1 MHPVKQKQN
10 PYTMTQTNIPI
21 PKTQRLAIALAV
33 MFMAVLALMA
43 GRATA
48 QTQTFNSTGTFTV
61 PAGVTSVNVQVW
73 GGGGAGGGNTSTSDG
88 GGGGGGGAYSA
99 TNGIAV
105 TAGASLTVTVG
116 AGGSGGTGNGPD
128 GGDSWFINNT
138 TILAKGG
145 TGGDAP
151 VSGAGGV
158 AGAGGAAGSGIGTT
172 KFSGG
177 NGGTGRD
184 NSTGQGGP
192 GGSSAGTGANGTSGA
207 AVWSTT
213 TAGSPPTGGG
223 AGGNGG
229 GSGSHGSDASAPGG
243 GGGGAGDRIIT
254 NRSGGDGAAGR
265 VVISWTCPTYSL
277 TSTSVASPLCATNTA
292 TVTLNGNAAN
302 LPTGTY
308 TVTYNQSAPNSA
320 TGVTKTMTV
329 TTAGTGSFNTNALA
343 NAGATTITITNLTSG
358 ATGGTC
364 SSTISTN
371 NTAVVTVN
379 GNPTADAGTTLSTCS
394 NAGAV
399 NITTGSSSTNN
410 SGVQWTSSGTGTWT
424 NDNSLTL
431 AEYTPSGA
439 DITAGSVTLTLTAF
453 GNSPCGNA
461 TDTKTLTINPAPAV
475 TPATICQGSSGSLTA
490 TAACPNGSATASGN
504 NTNTFQ
510 LTNTSPVHNITLPVS
525 GVPAGAT
532 ITDVNVSVTI
542 AHNYQSDVV
551 LSLIAPGGG
560 TTVSLTG
567 ASGAG
572 NSNNLG
578 NTTGTIT
585 ETSTGAVVTY
595 TFDQAASTQAWG
607 GNNPATAGSFRP
619 ASGGG
624 SMNTFNG
631 LTTIN
636 GNWTLTADDDAN
648 NDNGLITAV
657 TVTIQYSYPGEI
669 AWYTVPTG
677 GTVVQNGSPFNPV
690 ADAEVIA
697 EGGIYANLVNSNTPG
712 TYTFYA
718 ACSSTPTC
726 REAVTFVIDPAAT
739 VGAGADQNMCTTAGT
754 ATMSGSFGGGA
765 SSATWSTA
773 GDGSFDNTSL
783 MNAVYTPG
791 ANDITNGSVVL
802 TLTTNDPA
810 GPCNAVADNMTLN
823 IETAP
828 TVNAGT
834 DQNIC
839 GNGTATMAG
848 TMGGGASTVAWSTS
862 GDGSFDNANNLTA
875 VYTPGANDITN
886 GTVTLTLTTT
896 SAVYCTN
903 VNDAM
908 VLTIDAA
915 PTANAGSDIEICTP
929 NNAFLNGAFGGAAT
943 SASWSTAGDGSFD
956 NASLMNAVYTPGTN
970 DIANGSVV
978 LTLTT
983 DDPAGVCTAA
993 SDNLTL
999 TVRSTLPVQPAVIT
1013 GAPSSVCPPLN
1024 GVVLNTAS
1032 DPNATSYLWATGPGT
1047 TGITFNPAS
1056 TTNSQTIDIGSTV
1069 NSTYGIRVSAVNACG
1084 TSLHR
1089 TVSIRRSVSTP
1100 AAITGNTVACGNGTY
1115 AYSINPVVGAE
1126 SYTWTAPALSQINGG
1141 GNTLTSA
1148 NTSVN
1153 VQLDN
1158 SFVSG
1163 AISVSANV
1171 ACFTSPAKNLSISSS
1186 TPALSVISGSAIGCP
1201 GGTLTYTVPAVN
1213 GAANYIW
1220 TLPNN
1225 VTGSSSTNSINAT
1238 FNTGFTSSN
1247 ICVRANSVCGVQSA
1261 PRCKAVAPGV
1271 PAQPASI
1278 SGNTNGLCGQNTSFT
1293 TPPVSGV
1300 SYTWA
1305 PPAGYSNLMGQG
1317 TNSISVTMPS
1327 SFTNANLCVTA
1338 TNACGNSTPRC
1349 ITVKGAP
1356 LTPAAITASPAS
1368 WCAPTE
1374 AISFN
1379 SNTSALTGVY
1389 NLSWSWVPAN
1399 AATYV
1404 LGQGTN
1410 GLVVDW
1416 DLPGAATVY
1425 LTASNACGNTT
1436 RTLALNVASC
1446 RLAGNG
1452 ENAQELISSERIT
1465 VYPNPATSVINID
1478 YDLNNAGTTT
1488 AYLIDLS
1495 GKTVIQNVMNAAQG
1509 FSKNQID
1516 ISRLSKGMYL
1526 LKINTPDGNV
1536 QSRIVIE

>member
-73 GGGGAGGGNTSTSDG
+73 GGGGAGGGNTSTSD
-88 GGGGGGGAYSA
+88 GGGGGGAYSA

>member
-1 MHPVKQKQN
+1 
-10 PYTMTQTNIPI
+10 MTQINIPI
-21 PKTQRLAIALAV
+21 PKIRRLTAT
-33 MFMAVLALMA
+33 LALLFVAMLSLLIT
-43 GRATA
+43 GTKA
-48 QTQTFNSTGTFTV
+48 QTTQTFNSTGTFTV

-73 GGGGAGGGNTSTSDG
+73 GGGGAGGGNTTTNDG

-105 TAGASLTVTVG
+105 TPGASLTVTVG
-116 AGGSGGTGNGPD
+116 AAGTGGTGDGGN

-184 NSTGQGGP
+184 NGTGQGGP

-229 GSGSHGSDASAPGG
+229 GSGSNGSDASAPGG
-243 GGGGAGDRIIT
+243 GGGGAGDRIIS
-254 NRSGGDGAAGR
+254 NRSGGDGATGR
-265 VVISWTCPTYSL
+265 VIITWTCPTYSL
-277 TSTSVASPLCATNTA
+277 TSTSVVSPLCVTNTA

-302 LPTGTY
+302 LPAGTY

-329 TTAGTGSFNTNALA
+329 TTAGTGSFTTNALA

-379 GNPTADAGTTLSTCS
+379 GNPTANAGTDVTTCG

-399 NITTGSSSTNN
+399 NITIGSSSTNN

-510 LTNTSPVHNITLPVS
+510 LTNTSPVHSITLPVS

-551 LSLIAPGGG
+551 LSLSTPGGG

-726 REAVTFVIDPAAT
+726 REAVTFVIDAAAT

-828 TVNAGT
+828 TVNAGGN
-834 DQNIC
+834 QNIC

-848 TMGGGASTVAWSTS
+848 TMGGGATTAAWTTS
-862 GDGSFDNANNLTA
+862 GDGSFDNANNLAA

-886 GTVTLTLTTT
+886 GTATLTLTTT

-903 VNDAM
+903 VNSSM
-908 VLTIDAA
+908 ILTIDAA
-915 PTANAGSDIEICTP
+915 PTANAGSDMEICAP
-929 NNAFLNGAFGGAAT
+929 NNAFLNGSFGGAAS
-943 SASWSTAGDGSFD
+943 SASWTTAGDGTFN
-956 NASLMNAVYTPGTN
+956 NANLLNAVYTPGAN
-970 DIANGSVV
+970 DVANGSVL

-999 TVRSTLPVQPAVIT
+999 TVRSTIPMQPAVIT
-1013 GAPSSVCPPLN
+1013 GAPASVCPPLN

-1056 TTNSQTIDIGSTV
+1056 TTNSQTIDISSTV

-1126 SYTWTAPALSQINGG
+1126 TYTWTGPSQSQINGG
-1141 GNTLTSA
+1141 SSTLTTAS
-1148 NTSVN
+1148 TSVN
-1153 VQLDN
+1153 IELHH
-1158 SFVSG
+1158 SFTTGTVS
-1163 AISVSANV
+1163 VTANV

-1186 TPALSVISGSAIGCP
+1186 TPALTTITGSGIGCP

-1213 GAANYIW
+1213 GAASYSW

-1379 SNTSALTGVY
+1379 ANTSALTGVY

>member
-1 MHPVKQKQN
+1 
-10 PYTMTQTNIPI
+10 MTQTNIPI

-48 QTQTFNSTGTFTV
+48 QTTQTFTTAGSGSWV
-61 PAGVTSVNVQVW
+61 APAGVTTVQVEAW
-73 GGGGAGGGNTSTSDG
+73 GAGGGGGGATSSGRAG
-88 GGGGGGGAYSA
+88 GGGGGGGFAKK
-99 TNGIAV
+99 
-105 TAGASLTVTVG
+105 ASVTVSPGTSYNLQVGDGGNGSSGNGSNGTPSWFLNTSTVFAAGGVGGTGGTFGTPSG
-116 AGGSGGTGNGPD
+116 AGGAGGGGTGNLNI
-128 GGDSWFINNT
+128 GD
-138 TILAKGG
+138 
-145 TGGDAP
+145 
-151 VSGAGGV
+151 V
-158 AGAGGAAGSGIGTT
+158 GSI
-172 KFSGG
+172 FNGG
-177 NGGTGRD
+177 NGATGV
-184 NSTGQGGP
+184 
-192 GGSSAGTGANGTSGA
+192 A
-207 AVWSTT
+207 ATI
-213 TAGSPPTGGG
+213 G
-223 AGGNGG
+223 
-229 GSGSHGSDASAPGG
+229 GG
-243 GGGGAGDRIIT
+243 GGGGAGSSAAGGNGGSPSTQSAGAGGATGGGNGSAGVTSTDASNASTYGGGAGGARANNTSDRE
-254 NRSGGDGAAGR
+254 GGDGANGR
-265 VVISWTCPTYSL
+265 VILTWTCPTYSL
-277 TSTSVASPLCATNTA
+277 TSTSVVSPRCVTNTA

-302 LPTGTY
+302 LPVGVY

-329 TTAGTGSFNTNALA
+329 TTAGTGSFTTNALA

-379 GNPTADAGTTLSTCS
+379 GNPTANAGTDVTTCS

-399 NITTGSSSTNN
+399 NITAGASATGG
-410 SGVQWTSSGTGTWT
+410 GVTWTSSGTGTFT
-424 NDNSLTL
+424 NATSLTL
-431 AEYTPSGA
+431 ATYAPSSA
-439 DITAGSVTLTLTAF
+439 DITAGSVVLTLTSSNA
-453 GNSPCGNA
+453 PCTDA
-461 TDTKTLTINPAPAV
+461 IDTKTLTINPAPAV
-475 TPATICQGSSGSLTA
+475 TGATICKGSSGSLTA
-490 TAACPNGSATASGN
+490 AATCPSGSATASGT

-510 LTNTSPVHNITLPVS
+510 LTNTSPVHGITLPVS

-551 LSLIAPGGG
+551 LSLSTPGGG

-607 GNNPATAGSFRP
+607 GSNPATAGSFRP

-726 REAVTFVIDPAAT
+726 REAVTFVINAAAT
-739 VGAGADQNMCTTAGT
+739 VGAGADQNMCTTVGT
-754 ATMSGSFGGGA
+754 ATMSGSFGGSA

-802 TLTTNDPA
+802 TLTTNDPS

-828 TVNAGT
+828 TVDAGGN
-834 DQNIC
+834 QNIC
-839 GNGTATMAG
+839 GNGTATMSG
-848 TMGGGASTVAWSTS
+848 SMGGGATAATWSTT
-862 GDGSFDNANNLTA
+862 GDGSFDDANNLAA

-903 VNDAM
+903 VNSSM
-908 VLTIDAA
+908 ILTIDAA
-915 PTANAGSDIEICTP
+915 PTANAGSDMEICAP
-929 NNAFLNGAFGGAAT
+929 NSALLNGAFGGAAS
-943 SASWSTAGDGSFD
+943 SASWSTSGDGSFN
-956 NASLMNAVYTPGTN
+956 NANLLNAIYTPGTN
-970 DIANGSVV
+970 DVSNGSVV

-983 DDPAGVCTAA
+983 NDPAGVCNAV

-999 TVRSTLPVQPAVIT
+999 TVRSTLPMQPAPVT
-1013 GAPSSVCPPLN
+1013 GSPVSVCPPLN
-1024 GVVLNTAS
+1024 GVVLNTAN
-1032 DPNATSYLWATGPGT
+1032 DPNATSYVWTTGPGT

-1056 TTNSQTIDIGSTV
+1056 TTNSQTIDIGSSA
-1069 NSTYGIRVSAVNACG
+1069 NSTYSIRVSAVNACG
-1084 TSLHR
+1084 TSLYR
-1089 TVSIRRSVSTP
+1089 SVSIRRSVSTP
-1100 AAITGNTVACGNGTY
+1100 ASITGSTVACGNGTY
-1115 AYSINPVVGAE
+1115 TYSIAAVGGAD
-1126 SYTWTAPALSQINGG
+1126 SYTWSGPPQSQINGG
-1141 GNTLTSA
+1141 GSTLTTT

-1153 VQLDN
+1153 IEMHHNFN
-1158 SFVSG
+1158 SG
-1163 AISVSANV
+1163 TISVTANV
-1171 ACFTSPAKNLSISSS
+1171 ACFTSPAKTLSISNT
-1186 TPALSVISGSAIGCP
+1186 TPALSTITGSAIACP
-1201 GGTLTYTVPAVN
+1201 GGTQTFTVPAVT

-1225 VTGSSSTNSINAT
+1225 SSGSSSTNSINVT
-1238 FNTGFTSSN
+1238 FNSGFVSSN
-1247 ICVRANSVCGVQSA
+1247 ICVKSNSVCGVQSA
-1261 PRCKAVAPGV
+1261 PRCKSVALGV
-1271 PAQPASI
+1271 PAQPSI
-1278 SGNTNGLCGQNTSFT
+1278 VSGNTNGLCGQNTSFS

-1300 SYTWA
+1300 TYTWA
-1305 PPAGYSNLMGQG
+1305 PPAGYSNLVGQG

-1327 SFTNANLCVTA
+1327 NFVNSTMCVTA

-1349 ITVKGAP
+1349 IAIKGAP
-1356 LTPAAITASPAS
+1356 LTPAAITAMPGS

-1374 AISFN
+1374 AISFT

-1389 NLSWSWVPAN
+1389 NLTWTWAPAN

-1410 GLVVDW
+1410 NLVLDW
-1416 DLPGAATVY
+1416 DLPGTATVY
-1425 LTASNACGNTT
+1425 LMASNACGNTT
-1436 RTLALNVASC
+1436 RTLPLNVASC

-1452 ENAQELISSERIT
+1452 YNAQQLISEERIT

-1495 GKTVIQNVMNAAQG
+1495 GKTVIQKAINAAQG
-1509 FSKNQID
+1509 FSKNQLD

>member
-1 MHPVKQKQN
+1 
-10 PYTMTQTNIPI
+10 MTQTNIPI